1 MKSASRI
8 FSGLLLLLLPAT
20 VCLSQDDPSQGLPDD
35 FWVRFEVGFD
45 RFMKTLFDDF
55 SPEDLAGRA
64 DAMRGL
70 SVLIIRS
77 DTTIQAGDTLHGPVL
92 LDHAT
97 LTIAGV
103 VDGDI
108 AARGGTISMREGS
121 RITGDV
127 RMKGSTIMRDQ
138 DAMVLGSLEQSRDHW
153 IDSYDEPWMNFR
165 PFRRPMPWTSE
176 TWTAAPFFV
185 RYNRVEGLF
194 LGLGTAKK
202 YYWDGEHD
210 FSAFGSL
217 GYGFISHRWRGNIGI
232 TRQFALPSY
241 TDAWLFEAGI
251 EGYSLN
257 DTKDPWIIGQA
268 ENTAAAFFLRQ
279 DFRDYFQREG
289 FTGHVAAYYRSDD
302 LFAEGKVAFLAD
314 RHTSLA
320 DHASW
325 ALFGGNRTF
334 RTNPEIDAGR
344 MRSVAVTVGLSSALS
359 QSKIPEGWT
368 AHAMTEISDPQALGG
383 EFDFEKLVLEVRR
396 YQPLGDYD
404 RFNVRIRAGTAHGTL
419 PRQKSYEL
427 GGVGTIPAFGF
438 ASLPGDSTGANR
450 MILMNAEYLLNGDV
464 LHDLSFWPSW
474 LFRHINLILLADAG
488 FVRTVD
494 PSVSAF
500 SGFGGIRWNDFR
512 NDIGV
517 GVANISGSVRAALV
531 WRTDRSEP
539 ARFIVRFSRPF

>member
-1 MKSASRI
+1 MKSARRI
-8 FSGLLLLLLPAT
+8 FSGLLLLLLPTT
-20 VCLSQDDPSQGLPDD
+20 VCLPQDDSSHGLPDD
-35 FWVRFEVGFD
+35 FWTRFEVGFD

-55 SPEDLAGRA
+55 SPEDRARLADALNGRA
-64 DAMRGL
+64 VR
-70 SVLIIRS
+70 IIRS
-77 DTTIQAGDTLHGPVL
+77 DTTIQAGDTLHGSVL

-97 LTIAGV
+97 LTVAGV
-103 VDGDI
+103 LDGDI

-127 RMKGSTIMRDQ
+127 RMKESTILRDQ
-138 DAMVLGSLEQSRDHW
+138 NAIVLGTLEQSHSRW
-153 IDSYDEPWMNFR
+153 IDNDDDSWVSFR
-165 PFRRPMPWTSE
+165 PLRRPMPWTSE
-176 TWTAAPFFV
+176 TWTTAPFFV

-194 LGLGTAKK
+194 LGLGTTKK

-217 GYGFISHRWRGNIGI
+217 GYGFISHRWRGNIGV
-232 TRQFALPSY
+232 TRQYAIPSY
-241 TDAWLFEAGI
+241 TDAWLLEAGI
-251 EGYSLN
+251 EAYSLN
-257 DTKDPWIIGQA
+257 DTKDPWIIGQT

-289 FTGHVAAYYRSDD
+289 FTGHVAAYFRNDD
-302 LFAEGKVAFLAD
+302 LFAEGKLAFMAD
-314 RHTSLA
+314 RYRSVA

-325 ALFGGNRTF
+325 ALFGGDRSF
-334 RTNPEIDAGR
+334 RANPEIDAGR
-344 MRSVAVTVGLSSALS
+344 MRSVAATLGISSALAH
-359 QSKIPEGWT
+359 SKIPEGWT
-368 AHAMTEISDPQALGG
+368 AHATAEVSDPRALGG
-383 EFDFEKLVLEVRR
+383 EFDFEKFVVEVRR
-396 YQPLGDYD
+396 YQPLGVHD
-404 RFNVRIRAGTAHGTL
+404 RFNVRVRAGTAHGAL
-419 PRQKSYEL
+419 PRQKTFAL

-438 ASLPGDSTGANR
+438 AALPGDSAGANR

-494 PSVSAF
+494 PSVSML

-512 NDIGV
+512 SDVGV

-531 WRTDRSEP
+531 WRTDQSEP